1 MVSVDVYLVAGISF
15 HDFDNRLCLQILQL
29 VNILIKIVSYFPLK

>member
-1 MVSVDVYLVAGISF
+1 MASVDVYLVAGIS
-15 HDFDNRLCLQILQL
+15 FDNRLCLQILQL